1 MISTMELTK
10 EEIQRRIDRYMES
23 AKEQK
28 DSQLAFYYSGKADA
42 YIDLYNE
49 LYPEMEGKRAYPL
62 NKKV

>member
-1 MISTMELTK
+1 MNLTK
-10 EEIQRRIDRYMES
+10 EEIQRRIDIYMGL

-28 DSQLAFYYSGKADA
+28 ESQFVFYYTGKADA

-62 NKKV
+62 NDKQL